1 MLQKNSKVL
10 YNSYFPFLINLI
22 EKISYKQR
30 LKVYKK
36 FCDLIHFTKKDKII
50 DIGVTSSE
58 NFTANILLKKYPY
71 KNKYTCLSNQDCR
84 NILKKNKNIKF
95 VKGDACK
102 TKFSDNSFNIVYSN
116 AVIEHVGSFKIQ
128 QKFIK
133 ELYRI
138 SSRICFIVTPN
149 RHHPIEFHTCL
160 PLLHLLPKNIHRKI
174 LKFLGYNFL
183 CKEKNL
189 NLLTKNDI
197 KRILKLSK
205 IENYKIINN
214 SFLFFPSHLIT
225 VLFK

>member
-1 MLQKNSKVL
+1 
-10 YNSYFPFLINLI
+10 
-22 EKISYKQR
+22 
-30 LKVYKK
+30 
-36 FCDLIHFTKKDKII
+36 
-50 DIGVTSSE
+50 
-58 NFTANILLKKYPY
+58 
-71 KNKYTCLSNQDCR
+71 
-84 NILKKNKNIKF
+84 
-95 VKGDACK
+95 
-102 TKFSDNSFNIVYSN
+102 
-116 AVIEHVGSFKIQ
+116 
-128 QKFIK
+128 
-133 ELYRI
+133 
-138 SSRICFIVTPN
+138 VTPN